1 MDCFLIFS
9 EVIELL
15 HEAAYGDTLG
25 QSLYCPVN
33 STSQYGPKQVKDY
46 MAKHYAAS
54 NIGIVGMGCDHF
66 LVTGE
71 AEELAGLVGSNT
83 APAAPKPVHYRG
95 GELYMDKWAVIW
107 KGYVH

>member
-33 STSQYGPKQVKDY
+33 NVSQYGPKQVNDY

-83 APAAPKPVHYRG
+83 APAGPKPVHYRG
-95 GELYMDKWAVIW
+95 GEFTVVIPL
-107 KGYVH
+107 